1 MRDRVISISIFL
13 LLAGCSQQQQP
24 PAGPPAAEPEP
35 VAVTRWSDR
44 TELFME
50 YPPLVVGSKG
60 RAAVHFTDIRTF
72 APVVEGAASID
83 LKQNGQIVQSFM
95 TEGPSRPG
103 IFGIDLEPKQPGT
116 YSFSVSLRT
125 PQIEDVPELGEV
137 TVYSSATEVPAE
149 TAVPQEEG
157 IPFLKEQQWTLD
169 FATEIA
175 AERSIRES
183 LRVSGEIQPRSG
195 GEVEVAAP
203 ITGRIA
209 SSSQIPAIG
218 SSVSTGQALAT
229 LVPPTPNPADLPT
242 LQLEIAEATAHLEHA
257 RRDRERVERLLEVG
271 AIPEKRLHEA
281 REEETLV
288 TARLKAAEA
297 RLAQYESSRRADGPP
312 SDQSLFTVR
321 APIAG
326 VIARVNATPG
336 SNAAQGDS
344 LFRIVAVD
352 RVYVVAHVPEA
363 EASRITQLTSAEIE
377 IPGTDRTLPVRG
389 LVSASRL
396 IDPASRTLS
405 VIYELDNSDRRLAVG
420 QALPVRLFLSQASSA
435 VAIPEGAVI
444 DDGGRPVVFVQLDG
458 EAFARRPV
466 RLGPRASGYVQVLE
480 GVRPG
485 ERVVSRGAYLIR
497 LAALS
502 PTIPAH
508 GHVH

>member
-1 MRDRVISISIFL
+1 M
-13 LLAGCSQQQQP
+13 
-24 PAGPPAAEPEP
+24 
-35 VAVTRWSDR
+35 
-44 TELFME
+44 
-50 YPPLVVGSKG
+50 
-60 RAAVHFTDIRTF
+60 
-72 APVVEGAASID
+72 
-83 LKQNGQIVQSFM
+83 
-95 TEGPSRPG
+95 
-103 IFGIDLEPKQPGT
+103 
-116 YSFSVSLRT
+116 
-125 PQIEDVPELGEV
+125 
-137 TVYSSATEVPAE
+137 
-149 TAVPQEEG
+149 
-157 IPFLKEQQWTLD
+157 
-169 FATEIA
+169 
-175 AERSIRES
+175 
-183 LRVSGEIQPRSG
+183 
-195 GEVEVAAP
+195 EVAAP

-420 QALPVRLFLSQASSA
+420 QALPGRLFLSQASSA